1 MRCSVKRYT
10 LIPSIRGPSPQDP
23 PRPVRPHVPSV
34 HVHPCSFSARFSVR
48 RRPSSP
54 PLAVCLLHYLPRR
67 ALSLQKTAGAATGG
81 SPALASAIALRK
93 PASTPILLFAVS
105 ASQRSW
111 SHTLGFHVFCRF
123 WLHLGRKLS
132 LFSQGLGGF
141 VRCPFYFGPGILVSV
156 LQSLQLHGLRY
167 RVSHEVLCVRS
178 LFFGRY
184 LDGSF

>member
-1 MRCSVKRYT
+1 MLVKAIYLDSLDTRAPTPGPAPPGPPARSVRPRSST
-10 LIPSIRGPSPQDP
+10 VLLRTFFRPSP
-23 PRPVRPHVPSV
+23 SV
-34 HVHPCSFSARFSVR
+34 ES
-48 RRPSSP
+48 

-67 ALSLQKTAGAATGG
+67 APSLQKTAGAATGG

-111 SHTLGFHVFCRF
+111 SHTLGFHVFCGF
-123 WLHLGRKLS
+123 WLHLGRKLA

-141 VRCPFYFGPGILVSV
+141 VRCPFYFGSGILVSV
-156 LQSLQLHGLRY
+156 LQSLQLHGVRY

-178 LFFGRY
+178 LFFGWY